1 MKDRKKSFV
10 FILIILILL
19 LIFCFFVF
27 FKKSD
32 EVTVTFQ
39 SYNESY
45 DVDIQKDGTVSL
57 PTEEPSREGYRF
69 VGWYYNDEPF
79 DFSTKV
85 TSNITLVAKWEAI
98 EYAKYTVR
106 FVVDGE
112 IINQAIVDDGSRLS
126 PPAEPQKDGFTFS
139 GWYVDNRLFDFS
151 DSITSDITLVAKFES
166 DEEEIPLEP
175 TPTPVPSTPTPTP
188 STKPSRPT
196 PVPTIE
202 PTPVPTVEP
211 TPVPTVE
218 PTPVPTVEPT
228 PSPTVEPTPTPT
240 PVPTPTPTP
249 TPPPDITPPEE
260 FQPTFE
266 VNTYQI
272 TVSASTTDDV
282 TSDENLKYSYA
293 IDDGEFQS
301 SAVFDGL
308 KANTAYT
315 IFVQVIDE
323 AGNIRTVKTVVTTE
337 SIPTPVIDL
346 IAPTQITNQ
355 DVTITLENNSDL
367 SLFYSIDQGN
377 NWIEVSNH
385 QIVVSQNT
393 TVLIRYDDEHGNYGK
408 ELSQEISNIDKQEPN
423 LYEPEISVTTNS
435 ISVSGTTTDNVTAS
449 DRLIYR
455 YQLDNGEWQE
465 TGEFTQVVSGTHQ
478 LVIAVSDEAGNV
490 LTIQKEVALLE
501 LPVPDISVSSREL
514 INSSVQVTINNSYDE
529 FELQCKKGD
538 TNEFS
543 SCILPMDVYE
553 NTTIT
558 FRYTDGFN
566 YSKEFVLTI
575 DNIDRQ
581 KPTVTFANNDENY
594 HQEYSVSF
602 TVSDNVGLNSISYAI
617 SDATS
622 FESISNW
629 TDVSDLSELSK
640 TIQLTLSEKTG
651 SYYILVR
658 AQDRAGNVLE
668 IASPP
673 YLLDNVPPAINL
685 DDSGDTTTSSIS
697 IKVDATDSDSGIKA
711 YYYSSDGGASWS
723 SPQTHGVYIFLGL
736 KNSTDY
742 NICVQV
748 EDNAGNK
755 SEPIC
760 NHVTTNDFGVV
771 SLTSGADK
779 WAPQKVVS
787 VSYQSNPGE
796 TYYYSTTSPDG
807 DWHQI
812 TNFSQ
817 TYLYQQNGM
826 FYFMVSDGYNSQTSA
841 FEVTKI
847 DPLVPEINEIT
858 ISDLDYNQA
867 RLNIDAK
874 DVGED
879 SERSEIQGY
888 IYDCGNGISSDL
900 TTETS
905 YLCSNLEKETG
916 YEMGVTVYDN
926 AGNSIKQ
933 TISVTTLPKYEG
945 IALPVTPVETEN
957 GGYIS
962 TDQNLADYG
971 LSVDSEVWNGN
982 EYTLTLN
989 TPIWMWGHST
999 GPIQYTVQFKNDT
1012 LLAMRDG
1019 VVETETLSG
1028 SNKIDSIDASLDKLD
1043 VLPGETSSLT
1053 FTISYS
1059 PGVLNVNSASV
1070 RSTVTYQ
1077 FQGEEKQFIF
1087 NVVFNSGSLE

>member
-1 MKDRKKSFV
+1 M
-10 FILIILILL
+10 L

-196 PVPTIE
+196 PVPT
-202 PTPVPTVEP
+202 
-211 TPVPTVE
+211 VE

-293 IDDGEFQS
+293 IDDGEFQP

-435 ISVSGTTTDNVTAS
+435 ISAS
-449 DRLIYR
+449 
-455 YQLDNGEWQE
+455 
-465 TGEFTQVVSGTHQ
+465 
-478 LVIAVSDEAGNV
+478 
-490 LTIQKEVALLE
+490 
-501 LPVPDISVSSREL
+501 
-514 INSSVQVTINNSYDE
+514 
-529 FELQCKKGD
+529 
-538 TNEFS
+538 
-543 SCILPMDVYE
+543 
-553 NTTIT
+553 
-558 FRYTDGFN
+558 
-566 YSKEFVLTI
+566 
-575 DNIDRQ
+575 
-581 KPTVTFANNDENY
+581 
-594 HQEYSVSF
+594 
-602 TVSDNVGLNSISYAI
+602 AI
-617 SDATS
+617 CDA
-622 FESISNW
+622 I
-629 TDVSDLSELSK
+629 
-640 TIQLTLSEKTG
+640 
-651 SYYILVR
+651 VR
-658 AQDRAGNVLE
+658 FQ
-668 IASPP
+668 
-673 YLLDNVPPAINL
+673 
-685 DDSGDTTTSSIS
+685 
-697 IKVDATDSDSGIKA
+697 IK
-711 YYYSSDGGASWS
+711 
-723 SPQTHGVYIFLGL
+723 
-736 KNSTDY
+736 
-742 NICVQV
+742 
-748 EDNAGNK
+748 
-755 SEPIC
+755 
-760 NHVTTNDFGVV
+760 
-771 SLTSGADK
+771 
-779 WAPQKVVS
+779 
-787 VSYQSNPGE
+787 
-796 TYYYSTTSPDG
+796 
-807 DWHQI
+807 
-812 TNFSQ
+812 
-817 TYLYQQNGM
+817 
-826 FYFMVSDGYNSQTSA
+826 
-841 FEVTKI
+841 
-847 DPLVPEINEIT
+847 
-858 ISDLDYNQA
+858 
-867 RLNIDAK
+867 
-874 DVGED
+874 
-879 SERSEIQGY
+879 
-888 IYDCGNGISSDL
+888 
-900 TTETS
+900 
-905 YLCSNLEKETG
+905 
-916 YEMGVTVYDN
+916 
-926 AGNSIKQ
+926 
-933 TISVTTLPKYEG
+933 
-945 IALPVTPVETEN
+945 
-957 GGYIS
+957 
-962 TDQNLADYG
+962 
-971 LSVDSEVWNGN
+971 
-982 EYTLTLN
+982 
-989 TPIWMWGHST
+989 
-999 GPIQYTVQFKNDT
+999 
-1012 LLAMRDG
+1012 
-1019 VVETETLSG
+1019 
-1028 SNKIDSIDASLDKLD
+1028 
-1043 VLPGETSSLT
+1043 
-1053 FTISYS
+1053 SYS
-1059 PGVLNVNSASV
+1059 LFSAGAASITVLSM
-1070 RSTVTYQ
+1070 
-1077 FQGEEKQFIF
+1077 
-1087 NVVFNSGSLE
+1087 